1 MRRANAQVWGCDCH
15 CCVQTVASRR
25 PSRRMLESLS
35 GIVIVNVDVRLVLK
49 LSSVYLDFSRK
60 DVLEYDFA

>member
-1 MRRANAQVWGCDCH
+1 
-15 CCVQTVASRR
+15 VQTVASKR
-25 PSRRMLESLS
+25 PLRRMLESLS